1 MRLSEVIWKCRKGI
15 REVDILLSRY
25 TEKFYSGLSEEDKK
39 TYIEFI
45 DQDTYDILDVLVN
58 DKKPTNK
65 KFLKIVQA
73 LKSFN

>member
-15 REVDILLSRY
+15 REVDILLSQY
-25 TEKFYSGLSEEDKK
+25 TEKFYPNLSEEDQK

-45 DQDTYDILDVLVN
+45 DQDTYAILDVLVN
-58 DKKPTNK
+58 DKTPKNK
-65 KFLKIVQA
+65 KFVKIIEA

>member
-39 TYIEFI
+39 NYIEFI

-58 DKKPTNK
+58 DKKPANQ
-65 KFLKIVQA
+65 KFLKIVEA